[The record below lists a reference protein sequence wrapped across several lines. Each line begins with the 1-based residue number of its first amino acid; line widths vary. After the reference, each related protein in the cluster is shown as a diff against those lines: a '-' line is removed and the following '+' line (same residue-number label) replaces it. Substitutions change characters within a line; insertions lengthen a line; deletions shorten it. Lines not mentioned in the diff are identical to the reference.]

1 MVLALYRRYRPDTFT
16 NVIGQDQVTIP
27 LSRAIDNGKIA
38 QAYLFSGPRGCG
50 KTSSARILARCLNCE
65 KGPTSHPCGICA
77 SCRELAADGKGSIDV
92 VEIDAAS
99 HNGVDDAREIRER
112 AQFAPAR
119 DRYKIFILDEAHMV
133 TQQGFNALLKIVEEP
148 PEHVIFIFATTEP
161 DKVIS
166 TIRSRTRHY
175 PFRLVP
181 AEIMLPYLET
191 ICHKEKVTVE
201 PGVLN
206 LVLRA
211 GEGSVRDTLSVLD
224 QLIAGSEN
232 NTISYD
238 MASLLLGFTPEVL
251 INDTVTAL
259 GTQNG
264 ENLYITIEKVVLGGY
279 EPSRFIDDL
288 LERFRDLLMIMMAG
302 KTALTSFTEEK
313 RVENTDI
320 LTEQAQLFTL
330 DAISHC
336 AEATNTALAQ
346 LGTSIS
352 TRMTLELLAAQLLAI
367 MSSTSVPADHQ
378 LTTFHIAQQEETVA
392 PLPPTPRAHFIP
404 PAPVTQPLHMPAI
417 TPQTG
422 DTKQQCWRMSLANLP
437 QNLSQYINTTTVPT
451 VSFSQNALGGT
462 HIILTFDTPL
472 SQHIFAMAHDADG
485 HSIPSLVQQHLRN
498 TFGPRTSIAPNIM
511 AANGEV
517 VHKISE
523 MTPQE
528 QAATQQAIIAATQL
542 SSTPLSQEETTETP
556 HQPPAPMDDTST
568 PTINI
573 PTICSNN
580 TGKTPITPTWNNII
594 TSSNATPHAIPLLSE
609 QESKTPHVS
618 TSHERHTATKEQLS
632 TTSLPNDI
640 ENDYSFK
647 DQSLGSVQS
656 LTLDE
661 LKTMF
666 SVKKETIITNIPT
679 TDKQ

>member
-1 MVLALYRRYRPDTFT
+1 MVLALYRRYRPDTFSH
-16 NVIGQDQVTIP
+16 VIGQDQVTIP

-65 KGPTSHPCGICA
+65 KGPTSHPCGVCA

-181 AEIMLPYLET
+181 AEIMLPHLET

-238 MASLLLGFTPEVL
+238 MASLLLGFTPEAL

-264 ENLYITIEKVVLGGY
+264 ENLYTAIEKVVLGGY

-330 DAISHC
+330 DAISRC
-336 AEATNTALAQ
+336 AEATNTALVQ

-367 MSSTSVPADHQ
+367 MPSTSMPTLAPTDSQ
-378 LTTFHIAQQEETVA
+378 QTTLRTVQQEKPLPSIPTVA
-392 PLPPTPRAHFIP
+392 PQAHFIP
-404 PAPVTQPLHMPAI
+404 PTPVTPPLRMPVI
-417 TPQTG
+417 TPPIG
-422 DTKQQCWRMSLANLP
+422 DTKQQLWRTSLTNLP
-437 QNLSQYINTTTVPT
+437 QELSQYVNTTTVPT
-451 VSFSQNALGGT
+451 VAFSQNALGGT

-472 SQHIFAMAHDADG
+472 SQHIFAMAHDTDG
-485 HSIPSLVQQHLRN
+485 HSIPSLVQRHLRD
-498 TFGPRTSIAPNIM
+498 TFGPRTSIAPNTM

-528 QAATQQAIIAATQL
+528 QAATQQAIAAATRLNTTTALAQN
-542 SSTPLSQEETTETP
+542 TTETP
-556 HQPPAPMDDTST
+556 HEPSASASDTST

-573 PTICSNN
+573 STS
-580 TGKTPITPTWNNII
+580 TWNNII
-594 TSSNATPHAIPLLSE
+594 TPPDVTQQAIPPVPDQESETPHISTPPEQHAETTEPPSPVSSSNDTE
-609 QESKTPHVS
+609 
-618 TSHERHTATKEQLS
+618 
-632 TTSLPNDI
+632 D
-640 ENDYSFK
+640 DYSLK
-647 DQSLGSVQS
+647 DQSLDSVQS
-656 LTLDE
+656 LTLDD

-666 SVKKETIITNIPT
+666 SVKKETIITNTPT

>member
-1 MVLALYRRYRPDTFT
+1 MVLALYRRYRPDTFSH
-16 NVIGQDQVTIP
+16 VIGQDQVTIP

-65 KGPTSHPCGICA
+65 KGPTSHPCGVCA
-77 SCRELAADGKGSIDV
+77 SCRELSADGKGSIDV

-181 AEIMLPYLET
+181 AEIMLPHLET

-238 MASLLLGFTPEVL
+238 MASLLLGFTPEAL

-264 ENLYITIEKVVLGGY
+264 ENLYTAIEKVVLGGY

-330 DAISHC
+330 DAISRC
-336 AEATNTALAQ
+336 AEATNTALVQ

-352 TRMTLELLAAQLLAI
+352 TRMTLELLAVQLLAI
-367 MSSTSVPADHQ
+367 MPSTSMPTLAPTDSQ
-378 LTTFHIAQQEETVA
+378 QTTLRTVQQEKPLPSIPTVA
-392 PLPPTPRAHFIP
+392 PQAHFIP
-404 PAPVTQPLHMPAI
+404 STPVTPPLRMPVI
-417 TPQTG
+417 TPPIG
-422 DTKQQCWRMSLANLP
+422 DTKQQLWRTSLTNIP
-437 QNLSQYINTTTVPT
+437 QELSQYVNTTTVPT
-451 VSFSQNALGGT
+451 VAFSQNALGGT

-472 SQHIFAMAHDADG
+472 SQHIFAMAHDTDG
-485 HSIPSLVQQHLRN
+485 HSIPSLVQRHLRD
-498 TFGPRTSIAPNIM
+498 TFGPRTSIAPNTM

-528 QAATQQAIIAATQL
+528 QVATQQAIAAATRLNTTTALAQNN
-542 SSTPLSQEETTETP
+542 TTETP
-556 HQPPAPMDDTST
+556 HEPSASASDTST

-573 PTICSNN
+573 STS
-580 TGKTPITPTWNNII
+580 TWNNII
-594 TSSNATPHAIPLLSE
+594 TPPDVTQQAIPPVPDQESETPHISTPPEQHAETTEPPSPVSSSNDTE
-609 QESKTPHVS
+609 
-618 TSHERHTATKEQLS
+618 
-632 TTSLPNDI
+632 D
-640 ENDYSFK
+640 DYSLK
-647 DQSLGSVQS
+647 DQSLDSVQS
-656 LTLDE
+656 LTLDD

-666 SVKKETIITNIPT
+666 SVKKETIITNTPT